1 MVVIHN
7 DDKMASVYGT
17 GFRIVEHEADTG
29 LEIYGRNLFELYNHG
44 GTALFSLIT
53 DPATIELH
61 VTKEITL
68 DIEEESLVVF
78 LNELLY
84 LWDAEKF
91 LPGRFSVSKERGRF
105 VVLAT
110 GEIFDPGRHLVKKE
124 VKAATYHKFS
134 IQQQGDLLKATIF
147 LDI

>member
-61 VTKEITL
+61 VTKEITV
-68 DIEEESLVVF
+68 DIEDETLVVF

-84 LWDAEKF
+84 LWMLKN
-91 LPGRFSVSKERGRF
+91 FSRADSPF
-105 VVLAT
+105 Q
-110 GEIFDPGRHLVKKE
+110 KKE
-124 VKAATYHKFS
+124 EGLLFMPQVKYLILAG
-134 IQQQGDLLKATIF
+134 IRLKKR
-147 LDI
+147 

>member
-1 MVVIHN
+1 
-7 DDKMASVYGT
+7 
-17 GFRIVEHEADTG
+17 
-29 LEIYGRNLFELYNHG
+29 
-44 GTALFSLIT
+44 
-53 DPATIELH
+53 
-61 VTKEITL
+61 L

-91 LPGRFSVSKERGRF
+91 LPGRFSVSKERGRL
-105 VVLAT
+105 VVHAT
-110 GEIFDPGRHLVKKE
+110 GEIFDPGRHPVKKE